1 MSLFTHL
8 STIQKRGGYR
18 SGPAWAVCKSSP
30 TPLQAFQDS
39 WQRVP
44 WRVLAMPHSA
54 VGNEH
59 LAKNP
64 WDPPTPSNLR
74 EWRSVAWEGGETECV
89 CRRGRGNNAG
99 NYKRVLRQQKMEIII
114 DLPTIKNC
122 TFFFSSLSLSVF
134 SFPICQFVIFW
145 PFVQTPYLATFKLLP
160 NIWKNWLPFL
170 WSLSIGLHSSYSLYT
185 VPHSHIYFP
194 HFFVYIQFY
203 HISSHFSPRVK
214 PMLCSNTHYSLLF
227 LTLHF
232 LLIV

>member
-8 STIQKRGGYR
+8 STIQQRGGYR

-74 EWRSVAWEGGETECV
+74 EWRSVAWEGGETERV

-122 TFFFSSLSLSVF
+122 TIFFPLFLFSPFPFANLWSSDPLFRPLTLLHLSYYRIFEKIGFLSFDLPVLDYILPTPCTQFLTPTFTFPISLFTF
-134 SFPICQFVIFW
+134 SFTIF
-145 PFVQTPYLATFKLLP
+145 LHTF
-160 NIWKNWLPFL
+160 
-170 WSLSIGLHSSYSLYT
+170 LHG
-185 VPHSHIYFP
+185 
-194 HFFVYIQFY
+194 
-203 HISSHFSPRVK
+203 
-214 PMLCSNTHYSLLF
+214 
-227 LTLHF
+227 
-232 LLIV
+232 

>member
-74 EWRSVAWEGGETECV
+74 EWRSVAWEGGETERV

-122 TFFFSSLSLSVF
+122 TFFFLSFSLCFLLSHL
-134 SFPICQFVIFW
+134 PICD
-145 PFVQTPYLATFKLLP
+145 LL
-160 NIWKNWLPFL
+160 
-170 WSLSIGLHSSYSLYT
+170 T
-185 VPHSHIYFP
+185 
-194 HFFVYIQFY
+194 
-203 HISSHFSPRVK
+203 
-214 PMLCSNTHYSLLF
+214 LCSDPLPCY
-227 LTLHF
+227 
-232 LLIV
+232 I